1 MAMRAH
7 AHAKLHILMQFRKSK
22 YMKGRDSIILCFRG
36 LTKPQQQK
44 HFRETN
50 PIKLKR
56 GIAAVRTTAQL
67 PSDADPYHTYGCL
80 PAFRSM
86 EMIRMMGYCSGAH
99 ARTLTFSSHVLCNR
113 HGIRAVRS

>member
-1 MAMRAH
+1 M
-7 AHAKLHILMQFRKSK
+7 KS
-22 YMKGRDSIILCFRG
+22 RNSIMLCFRG

-86 EMIRMMGYCSGAH
+86 EMICMMGYCSEAH
-99 ARTLTFSSHVLCNR
+99 ARIPHLLIPCALRPLWHQSCKKLTKEYKGHSMCTSCA
-113 HGIRAVRS
+113 GMTVRV